1 MDNSE
6 ASSRRIRLLIPSG
19 PAALPIG
26 RDFSTVSI
34 SLGVNCIKLNQIGPC
49 NVGKLNIS
57 VVYIGLVSKVII

>member
-19 PAALPIG
+19 PAALPIV

-34 SLGVNCIKLNQIGPC
+34 ALEVNCIK
-49 NVGKLNIS
+49 VKS
-57 VVYIGLVSKVII
+57 DWTV

>member
-34 SLGVNCIKLNQIGPC
+34 SLGVNCKLNQIGPC

>member
-34 SLGVNCIKLNQIGPC
+34 SLGVNCIKVKSDGP
-49 NVGKLNIS
+49 
-57 VVYIGLVSKVII
+57 VYLAMLGS